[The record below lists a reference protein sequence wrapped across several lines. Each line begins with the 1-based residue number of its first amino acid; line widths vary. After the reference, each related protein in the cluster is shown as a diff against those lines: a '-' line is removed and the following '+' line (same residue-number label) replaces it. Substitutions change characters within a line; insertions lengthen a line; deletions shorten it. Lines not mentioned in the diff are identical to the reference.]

1 VLARKPLRA
10 SSGCCAP
17 SPLILTAHSI
27 PRNAGF
33 RSLERRG
40 SSPSSPFSHAK
51 RVTSGCCGRSRTCL
65 CRSLRSLYC
74 PRPPRL
80 RPGSCVQSS
89 LPFIWG
95 KALAFS
101 ASDNGAIIR
110 SGLKGTRLAI
120 KKIRKPC
127 ALQTPLGSLDITNIM
142 SPCLLSAMFDA
153 LCIGPAG
160 SHASL
165 WLACPS
171 APRGSPEERQ

>member
-1 VLARKPLRA
+1 MLARKPLRA

-17 SPLILTAHSI
+17 SPLILTAHFTL
-27 PRNAGF
+27 F
-33 RSLERRG
+33 RSLEKARLVCVLALQLRK
-40 SSPSSPFSHAK
+40 AEA
-51 RVTSGCCGRSRTCL
+51 SGCCGRSRTCL

-101 ASDNGAIIR
+101 ASDKGPLIK